1 MRAPVQGAGP
11 ARSPRISPPTTPRD
25 LTGPRRETAESG
37 VRVRVDRDGKR
48 RRSAVLLAHA
58 EAALE
63 EGPGPPGQIHDL
75 GIEARD
81 AVIRCQTLAL
91 QRRNPRPQ
99 RLRRAPRPAEVP
111 LALLRS
117 CSRNRFILLQSH
129 RFHSPL
135 EPGLVSW
142 RVFKLLLAL

>member
-1 MRAPVQGAGP
+1 MSAAVQGAGP
-11 ARSPRISPPTTPRD
+11 ARSPRISPAHHPRD
-25 LTGPRRETAESG
+25 LAGQRRKRPSPASESG
-37 VRVRVDRDGKR
+37 WIVTGKR

-91 QRRNPRPQ
+91 ERRNPRPQ
-99 RLRRAPRPAEVP
+99 RLRRAPR
-111 LALLRS
+111 
-117 CSRNRFILLQSH
+117 
-129 RFHSPL
+129 
-135 EPGLVSW
+135 
-142 RVFKLLLAL
+142 